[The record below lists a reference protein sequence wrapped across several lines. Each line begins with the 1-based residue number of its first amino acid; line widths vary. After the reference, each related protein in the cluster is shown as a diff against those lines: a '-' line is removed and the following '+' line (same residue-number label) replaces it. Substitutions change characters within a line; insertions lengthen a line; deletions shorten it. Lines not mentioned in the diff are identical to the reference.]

1 MKSPK
6 SLRAEQL
13 RHLEDLLSRS
23 IELKPLLESAEH
35 EVASSMGRA
44 YCVRASKIVNDI
56 CGPEASYS
64 SQAVEYLTWVESGY
78 NPAYAVTHMS
88 SLVAELRN
96 EMELGPLDSMSQ
108 LVRGEVFSDY
118 LSMATHLLSEG
129 YKDAAAIIAGVTL
142 ESHLRQLSIMNKLPV
157 YKDEKNSFLKAD
169 MLNNNLAKTVYGKFD
184 QKQVTAWLE
193 LRNNSAHGHYELYT
207 IEDVK
212 RFIEWLDDFISRMP
226 A

>member
-1 MKSPK
+1 MKSPN

-23 IELKPLLESAEH
+23 IELDPLLESSEY

-44 YCVRASKIVNDI
+44 YCVRASKTINDI
-56 CGPEASYS
+56 CGSEAIYS
-64 SQAVEYLTWVESGY
+64 TQAVEYLGWVENGY
-78 NPAYAVTHMS
+78 SPAYAVRHMS
-88 SLVAELRN
+88 RLVAELHK
-96 EMELGPLDSMSQ
+96 ELELGPLDSMSQ
-108 LVRGEVFSDY
+108 LIRGEVFSDY
-118 LSMATHLLSEG
+118 LSMAAHLLSEG

-142 ESHLRQLSIMNKLPV
+142 ESHLRQLSIRYSLPI
-157 YKDEKNSFLKAD
+157 YRDEKSSLLKAD
-169 MLNNNLAKTVYGKFD
+169 VLNSNLAKIVYGKFD

-212 RFIEWLDDFISRMP
+212 RFIEWLDDFISRNP

>member
-1 MKSPK
+1 MKSPQT
-6 SLRAEQL
+6 LRTEQL
-13 RHLEDLLSRS
+13 RHLENLISRSVDLEPLLSNS
-23 IELKPLLESAEH
+23 DNGDATSA
-35 EVASSMGRA
+35 GRA
-44 YCVRASKIVNDI
+44 YCARAVKTIQDI
-56 CGPEASYS
+56 CGPEDIYS
-64 SQAVEYLTWVESGY
+64 IQAVEYLSWIVDGF
-78 NPAYAVTHMS
+78 NPSYSVKHMS
-88 SLVAELRN
+88 SLIAELRQ
-96 EMELGPLDSMSQ
+96 ELELGPLSSMSE

-142 ESHLRQLSIMNKLPV
+142 ESHLRQLSIMNNLPV